1 MTIDHESLGVTPMP
15 RKRFKE
21 LTSDTASQDEP
32 GSTFETR
39 AGKIGGIIVFLTG
52 VGLLLYGLLRY
63 DWSDASARPVIL
75 SSMILGLIACAGG
88 ASLLVL
94 ASLKNRR

>member
-1 MTIDHESLGVTPMP
+1 MTIDHEALGVSPMP
-15 RKRFKE
+15 RKRLQE
-21 LTSDTASQDEP
+21 LTSDTASQDQP
-32 GSTFETR
+32 GGTFETR
-39 AGKIGGIIVFLTG
+39 AGKMGGIIVFLTG

-63 DWSDASARPVIL
+63 DWGDETARSVIL

-88 ASLLVL
+88 GSLLVL